1 MKKRLLSAIIALLT
15 LAAILLPTP
24 FGLLQEAEAA
34 GESTAKVY
42 AWKQSDSKWKSKFST
57 YKVNGTSYTFPW
69 SRACAVVS
77 VAIQIARTD
86 LVRVDEKATTFNL
99 TTKTGFNP
107 ATFAKAACEKGG
119 IITKGTA
126 RVTWNKFQNI
136 IPGFTTIKKD
146 YQPGSSWASY
156 KNQAFSYYPAKSK
169 QQIVNAMAYYFSLG
183 YYPIVEGPGSPQHY
197 VAVVDVV
204 PHENPTDVIIAD
216 PADGKTKSLFTKW
229 TPAQIDKHGKPSGY
243 GSCML
248 YRVDSSR
255 LLSNDPVASVVSF
268 DANGGTVNQ
277 DSKNVTSGQTYGAM
291 PTPVYNGYEF
301 QGWYDAVSGGN
312 RVDTSTKVTK
322 TTNHTLYAHWELSSY
337 LKKCTEY
344 PTHGSVEIV
353 SKTYLKTL
361 PCSKETDSSSA
372 DVESLSTGVILEP
385 IAIYKNSA
393 GNYWYKVIYNGTTCY
408 LYSGDTKWKNW
419 LGTDITLVNATTPK
433 SLTQGKAFDIKGTV
447 TAKYNQL
454 SGVYAYVYKGTATS
468 GTASTSSS
476 ATGLATKQ
484 YSIFNSP
491 VNRNLKFGSLAAGEY
506 SYVLKVHCAYNYC
519 EDGKTLVSRST
530 GAQYLV
536 HSNSFVV
543 VKSGSTQPDDPALV
557 GGQCGDDLYWS
568 FNSNTGELIITG
580 SGAMYNYVK
589 FDYPWNEFSDEIV
602 SINLPNGLTTIGD
615 DAFCCCEELTSIVI
629 PNSVTRIGDFAFDEC
644 HNLKTVSLPSNIT
657 IIGNY
662 TFGHCC
668 ALTSIKIPNSVK
680 TLGNGAF
687 WCCESI
693 ETLTLPDSITSIGEC
708 AFAYCQVK
716 SISIPPKVT
725 CINDGTF
732 FGGGITSISLPK
744 GITVIKEDAFED
756 CDDLKTVNYAGT
768 ETQKKQ
774 IEILYGNDDLLNAT
788 WHYDEEAPAVTPMPE
803 PATIKKV
810 QAKKSVKLQVPKVKG
825 NTYQWYF
832 RTSKNAAW
840 QSMGKKGAG
849 KVKLS
854 VKTTMAMDG
863 WQYRCQVTSTAG
875 ITYSDI
881 YELYVYE
888 PLKVRKQP
896 KWNKKSLPG
905 TKMTLSITAQGADSY
920 QWLTRPNSGAAWTA
934 IDGATGTSYVVDV
947 QEGMAGRQYACQIT
961 GRAGTVRSKSAIV
974 KLAPWPKVKITKQ
987 PMWKN
992 AVQPGNVVTLSVK
1005 ALNAE
1010 TYQWYYRTSSNG
1022 AWIIYS
1028 GATQPIL
1035 TFTVGAGTNGYQYK
1049 CTAKG
1054 RGGSVDSKPV
1064 ILKVLAP

>member
-34 GESTAKVY
+34 GTY
-42 AWKQSDSKWKSKFST
+42 AYNPTVAANWAADSKNYKNSK
-57 YKVNGTSYTFPW
+57 NG
-69 SRACAVVS
+69 ACATFVS
-77 VAIQIARTD
+77 KALEAGGIKDVSNSWAPTLVKNLKNKKYGVEITATKENLNKIKPGDVIAIYSTSVEHVMIVTKVTYNSNGSVSKITFSQRAKSASKCYSREVTPAKLSIWHTYWKNKNNK
-86 LVRVDEKATTFNL
+86 VIGKKTTFISMYDAVP
-99 TTKTGFNP
+99 TTST
-107 ATFAKAACEKGG
+107 
-119 IITKGTA
+119 
-126 RVTWNKFQNI
+126 
-136 IPGFTTIKKD
+136 
-146 YQPGSSWASY
+146 
-156 KNQAFSYYPAKSK
+156 
-169 QQIVNAMAYYFSLG
+169 
-183 YYPIVEGPGSPQHY
+183 
-197 VAVVDVV
+197 
-204 PHENPTDVIIAD
+204 
-216 PADGKTKSLFTKW
+216 
-229 TPAQIDKHGKPSGY
+229 
-243 GSCML
+243 
-248 YRVDSSR
+248 
-255 LLSNDPVASVVSF
+255 VSF
-268 DANGGTVNQ
+268 NANGGTVSQ
-277 DSKNVTSGQTYGAM
+277 DSKQVTSSKTYGTL
-291 PTPVYNGYEF
+291 PTPTCNGYEF
-301 QGWYDAVSGGN
+301 TGWYDAASGGSLVN
-312 RVDTSTKVTK
+312 ASTTVTK
-322 TTNHTLYAHWELSSY
+322 TTDHTLYAHWALSSY

-344 PTHGSVEIV
+344 PTHGRVETV
-353 SKTYLKTL
+353 SQTYLKTL
-361 PCSKETDSSSA
+361 PCSKDTDSNST
-372 DVESLSTGVILEP
+372 DVAVLPAGVSLEP

-419 LGTDITLVNATTPK
+419 LGTDITLVNPTTPK

-519 EDGKTLVSRST
+519 EDGKTLVSRGT

-536 HSNSFVV
+536 HSNGFVV
-543 VKSGSTQPDDPALV
+543 VKSGSTTSYITVSFEVNENDTTVSPTSKQVVV
-557 GGQCGDDLYWS
+557 GQTY
-568 FNSNTGELIITG
+568 GELPTPNLAYYLVDDVHFAGWWDDDDNEILPDTKVTITTNHTLH
-580 SGAMYNYVK
+580 AQWEREE
-589 FDYPWNEFSDEIV
+589 YPDV
-602 SINLPNGLTTIGD
+602 SVTYDPNGGYFCEHYQSSSLRPKENTASYQTVYCGTYGD
-615 DAFCCCEELTSIVI
+615 SDNASDNYRWPYDNLNTVLCRPGYLFDGWYTEKAGGEQIRVDDVCLTSENHTLYAHWYPDPGYKIYFNATGGTVATESKVVTYGSAYGDLPTPTREGFVFDGWFTKESGGEKVTPSSTVAI
-629 PNSVTRIGDFAFDEC
+629 QYTTDPYLETDFSVEGDFERIYGHRLFAHWSTPGSTTPASSSEPV
-644 HNLKTVSLPSNIT
+644 TV
-657 IIGNY
+657 
-662 TFGHCC
+662 
-668 ALTSIKIPNSVK
+668 KRV
-680 TLGNGAF
+680 
-687 WCCESI
+687 
-693 ETLTLPDSITSIGEC
+693 
-708 AFAYCQVK
+708 QV
-716 SISIPPKVT
+716 
-725 CINDGTF
+725 
-732 FGGGITSISLPK
+732 
-744 GITVIKEDAFED
+744 
-756 CDDLKTVNYAGT
+756 
-768 ETQKKQ
+768 
-774 IEILYGNDDLLNAT
+774 
-788 WHYDEEAPAVTPMPE
+788 
-803 PATIKKV
+803 
-810 QAKKSVKLQVPKVKG
+810 KKSVKLQVPKVKG

-832 RTSKNAAW
+832 RTSKNAVW

-854 VKTTMAMDG
+854 VKITMAMDG
-863 WQYRCQVTSTAG
+863 WQYRCQVTSASG
-875 ITYSDI
+875 ISYSDI

-896 KWNKKSLPG
+896 KWNQKSLPG